1 MSASF
6 DGSFVITNV
15 GSASAGNAHALGRMW
30 RLRYYQAGAGG
41 HDSETNL
48 PLRVDPTL
56 TVLPNPTTG
65 LITFNP
71 GQIAQVDFRK
81 TSIQAIFGK
90 GVGTGPL
97 SSVGIYGEVVAV
109 VDPADEAII
118 GNTFLFG
125 VCNLGYN
132 LKASNAIRTFN
143 IILNSI

>member
-6 DGSFVITNV
+6 DGSFVITNA
-15 GSASAGNAHALGRMW
+15 GSASAGDAHANGRLW
-30 RLRYYQAGAGG
+30 RLHYYQAGAGG
-41 HDSETNL
+41 HDTETNL

-56 TVLPNPTTG
+56 TTLPNPTTG
-65 LITFNP
+65 LIAFVP
-71 GQIAQVDFRK
+71 GQIIQVDFRK
-81 TSIQAIFGK
+81 TAIQCVFGK

-109 VDPADEAII
+109 TDPADSAIV
-118 GNTFLFG
+118 GNVFLFG

-132 LKASNAIRTFN
+132 LKASNANRTFN